1 MTTAR
6 YIAWDGR
13 QQVRLDPDEIFQA
26 FAGALSATDNASAAL
41 EMLLREGFEG
51 TEARVVGLDELR
63 EQLAEKRRRIQD
75 SVNLERSLEAPQGR
89 LDELVAR
96 ELESLRN
103 DPVAQPERMREQS
116 ALLEDLGGRLSKA
129 LERLLSRHEF
139 TGPESRREA
148 AAQAE
153 DLDSIRRVEE
163 AQRRLGRRLQGP
175 ESLDFEQTLDLLDRL
190 DALDRLDQALAS
202 GDLSAVDPTDLGE
215 FLGTEAQAGLE
226 ALQGMVLLLQETGHL
241 REREGRMELTPQAVR
256 KLGQL
261 ALRDIYEDLM
271 RDRAGG
277 HESHQAGAGA
287 PSLDRIR
294 PWNFGDPLQ
303 LALVPTLMEAVRRGG
318 GAPVSLQPDDFVVR
332 ETEHETSVATVLL
345 LDMSWSMSWEGR
357 FVAAKKVA
365 LAMETLVRTRF
376 PHDYFG
382 MVGFYTKAVELTART
397 LPEATW
403 SMGEPFTNLQDGLRM
418 AGRLLQRHAG
428 RNQQIIV
435 ITDGQPTA
443 YYVGGQLHCEW
454 PMAMGGVSRRAAEA
468 TLAEVARLTR
478 RGVTINTFML
488 DDSAGLRAFVD
499 EMTRMNRGRA
509 LYTRPDQ
516 LGSYLMVDYLGRKTK
531 RL

>member
-1 MTTAR
+1 MTIAR

-13 QQVRLDPDEIFQA
+13 QQVRLDPDEVFQA
-26 FAGALSATDNASAAL
+26 FADALSATDNASAAL
-41 EMLLREGFEG
+41 EMLVREGFEG
-51 TEARVVGLDELR
+51 AEARVIGLDELR
-63 EQLAEKRRRIQD
+63 EQVAEERRRIED
-75 SVNLERSLEAPQGR
+75 AVNLDRALEDHR
-89 LDELVAR
+89 DRFNELVAN
-96 ELESLRN
+96 EIQSLQESGQN
-103 DPVAQPERMREQS
+103 PERSREQQ
-116 ALLEDLGGRLSKA
+116 ALLEDLGERLSQA

-139 TGPESRREA
+139 SGPESRRS
-148 AAQAE
+148 AE
-153 DLDSIRRVEE
+153 GMAEELDSIRRIED
-163 AQRRLGRRLQGP
+163 AQRRLSRRLQGP
-175 ESLDFEQTLDLLDRL
+175 ESLDFDQALELLDRL
-190 DALDRLDQALAS
+190 EALERLEQALAN

-215 FLGTEAQAGLE
+215 LLGTEAQAGLE
-226 ALQGMVLLLQETGHL
+226 ALQGMVLVLQESGHL
-241 REREGRMELTPQAVR
+241 REREGRVELTPQAVR

-261 ALRDIYEDLM
+261 ALRDIYEGLL
-271 RDRAGG
+271 RDRSGG
-277 HESHQAGAGA
+277 HESHQTGAGT
-287 PSLDRIR
+287 PSLDRTR
-294 PWNFGDPLQ
+294 PWSFGDPLQ
-303 LALVPTLMEAVRRGG
+303 LALVPTLMGAVGRSG
-318 GAPVSLQPDDFVVR
+318 GAPLVLEPADFIIR

-365 LAMETLVRTRF
+365 LALETLVRTRF

-382 MVGFYTKAVELTART
+382 MVGFYTKAVELTPRT

-403 SMGEPFTNLQDGLRM
+403 SMGDPFTNLQDGLRM
-418 AGRLLQRHAG
+418 AGRLLQRYAG

-443 YYVGGQLHCEW
+443 YYADGRLHCEW

>member
-1 MTTAR
+1 MRVAR

-13 QQVRLDPDEIFQA
+13 QELRLDPDEICQA
-26 FAGALSATDNASAAL
+26 FADALSRTDDATAAL
-41 EMLLREGFEG
+41 EMLLRDGFDG
-51 TEARVVGLDELR
+51 AEARLIGLDELR
-63 EQLAEKRRRIQD
+63 EELAEERRRLEE
-75 SVNLERSLEAPQGR
+75 SVNLDRA
-89 LDELVAR
+89 LDELRERFDEAVRSERQARETSAGDEARRREEQAFLDDLGGKLSTALERILARHEFAEAEAQR
-96 ELESLRN
+96 ELE
-103 DPVAQPERMREQS
+103 RMAS
-116 ALLEDLGGRLSKA
+116 
-129 LERLLSRHEF
+129 
-139 TGPESRREA
+139 
-148 AAQAE
+148 

-163 AQRRLGRRLQGP
+163 AQRRLSRRLRGP
-175 ESLDFEQTLDLLDRL
+175 ESLDFEQTLEFLDRL
-190 DALDRLDQALAS
+190 EALERLEEALAN
-202 GDLSAVDPTDLGE
+202 GDLSSVDPADLGSL
-215 FLGTEAQAGLE
+215 LGAEAQAGLE
-226 ALQGMVLLLQETGHL
+226 ALQGMVLMLQESGHL
-241 REREGRMELTPQAVR
+241 REREGRVELTPQAVR

-271 RDRAGG
+271 RDRSGG
-277 HESHQAGAGA
+277 HESRQTGAGA
-287 PSLDRIR
+287 PSLERVR
-294 PWNFGDPLQ
+294 PWDFGDPLR
-303 LALVPTLMEAVRRGG
+303 LALVPTLMGAVRRGG
-318 GAPVSLQPDDFVVR
+318 GSPLNLEPSDFVIR
-332 ETEHETSVATVLL
+332 ETEQETSVATVLL

-365 LAMETLVRTRF
+365 LALETLVRTRF
-376 PHDYFG
+376 PNDYFG
-382 MVGFYTKAVELTART
+382 MVGFYTKAVELTPLT

-403 SMGEPFTNLQDGLRM
+403 SMGDPFTNLQDGLRM

-454 PMAMGGVSRRAAEA
+454 PMSMGGVSRRAAEA
-468 TLAEVARLTR
+468 TLGEVARLTR

-499 EMTRMNRGRA
+499 EMTRINRGRA